1 MKDETPPAIA
11 GTLAPSVAISAADRR
26 RIEALDRLTA
36 GGEAAVPSLLD
47 MLDEPSWTVRRA
59 VVAGLAALGDEAV
72 APLVARLAT
81 RRENEAAIAANV
93 DALVG
98 SSGNVEAAISL
109 LADNESAAVVADVAQ
124 VLGRRRSVAALP
136 VLRRLVAHAD
146 DNVAV
151 AAIEGLGRIGG
162 RGAIETLIGAAR
174 SGNFFRTFP
183 AIDVLGR
190 SGDPRA
196 VDPLTAL
203 LDDPHYTLEAAR
215 ALGRSGDRRAVAPL
229 LALLGRPAD
238 AEVRVAALAL
248 AGLHARYLQ
257 RYGEARAI
265 AETARHGAAPAA
277 ERRLV
282 RILPGSDAAE
292 QEAICTVLGWIGSEA
307 SISTLAALLAMTGP
321 VAAAAADA
329 MTKLSRENDTQLLAA
344 IRAGGSARRMR
355 LLPLVTRV
363 AAADDVA
370 GCLDDPDP
378 EVRVAA
384 CEALAR
390 IGAVGQVG
398 PLFDCLTD
406 GNPAVVQAAVAA
418 IQALGGT
425 RSEELALGAVRD
437 EAPVVRRAGLRI
449 LTYFAFPS
457 AFDACVAGLADV
469 NPQVREAAIAGLPYL
484 DDPRAHD
491 LLVETTRDA
500 APRTR
505 AAAMRALAQ
514 VPGPDVRATAALLR
528 GLADGDPWVRY
539 YACQTLGR
547 IGYEAAG
554 EAIGARLTDDAG
566 QVRVAA
572 VEALSHLSGDAAFEA
587 LRRAAEVDE
596 PDVRRASLVGLG
608 ISKRP
613 EALPVVLAATDSTDA
628 ATRLVALS
636 ALVAFEDPRVLPAL
650 ARAAADEDESVRGA
664 AASFLAGRR
673 GADATN
679 AIITLLRKLPGDE
692 RLTAALANV
701 VEGRVA
707 TVVGALETADD
718 EIAPVLTGALARMQR
733 ADATAALHA
742 ALESTN
748 VCARKAAAPTLAA
761 IGTPEAIASLQRALT
776 GDPDPEVRH
785 IAALL
790 LSQ

>member
-1 MKDETPPAIA
+1 MKDDAPAQATPL
-11 GTLAPSVAISAADRR
+11 TVSAAERR

-36 GGEAAVPSLLD
+36 GGRAAVPSLLD

-72 APLVARLAT
+72 APLVARLAS
-81 RRENEAAIAANV
+81 RRDNEAAIAANV

-98 SSGNVEAAISL
+98 SSGNVESAIAQ
-109 LADNESAAVVADVAQ
+109 LADNESTAVVADVAQ
-124 VLGRRRSVAALP
+124 VLGRRRSVAGLP
-136 VLRRLVAHAD
+136 ILRRLAGHAD

-151 AAIEGLGRIGG
+151 AAIEALGRIGG
-162 RGAIETLIGAAR
+162 RGAIETLVGAAQ

-203 LDDPHYTLEAAR
+203 LDDPHFTLEAAR
-215 ALGRSGDRRAVAPL
+215 ALGRSGDRRAVA
-229 LALLGRPAD
+229 ALLGLLARPAD
-238 AEVRVAALAL
+238 AEVRVAAVSLAE
-248 AGLHARYLQ
+248 LHARYLQ

-265 AETARHGAAPAA
+265 QEAARQVASAAA

-282 RILPGSDAAE
+282 RLLPSSDASE
-292 QEAICTVLGWIGSEA
+292 QQAICIVLGWIGSEA
-307 SISTLAALLAMTGP
+307 AIPTLAGLLNAAPP
-321 VAAAAADA
+321 VAAAAAEA
-329 MTKLSRENDTQLLAA
+329 MTKLGRENDTQLLAA
-344 IRAGGSARRMR
+344 IRAGGSARRVR

-363 AAADDVA
+363 GAAEDVA
-370 GCLDDPDP
+370 RCLDDADA

-390 IGAVGQVG
+390 IGAVAQVAA
-398 PLFDCLTD
+398 LFECLID
-406 GNPAVVQAAVAA
+406 SNPAVVQAAVAA

-425 RSEELALGAVRD
+425 RSEQLALVATRD
-437 EAPVVRRAGLRI
+437 QASGVRRAGLRI
-449 LTYFAFPS
+449 LTYFGFPS
-457 AFDACVAGLADV
+457 AFDACVAGMADV

-491 LLVETTRDA
+491 LLVATTRDDV
-500 APRTR
+500 PRTR

-514 VPGPDVRATAALLR
+514 VAAPDVRATSALLR
-528 GLADGDPWVRY
+528 GLTDADPWVRY

-547 IGYEAAG
+547 LGYEVAG
-554 EAIGARLTDDAG
+554 EAIAARLTDDAG

-572 VEALSHLSGDAAFEA
+572 VEALSHLTSEAAFEA

-636 ALVAFEDPRVLPAL
+636 ALVAFDDQRVLPAL
-650 ARAAADEDESVRGA
+650 TRAAADDDESVRGA
-664 AASFLAGRR
+664 AAAFLAGRR

-679 AIITLLRKLPGDE
+679 AIITLLRKQPGDE

-707 TVVGALETADD
+707 TVVAALETADD
-718 EIAPVLTGALARMQR
+718 EIAPVLT
-733 ADATAALHA
+733 AALVRMHRTDASA
-742 ALESTN
+742 ALLAAMDSNN

-761 IGTPEAIASLQRALT
+761 VGTPESLAAVQRALA
-776 GDPDPEVRH
+776 GDPDPEVRR
-785 IAALL
+785 ICALS